1 MKEMSFWEHVEE
13 LRKILMRIVI
23 ILVVAF
29 CITTYFADHIT
40 EYLLAPL
47 RATLA
52 DTKAGV
58 IVYHNI
64 FEKTLVQ
71 LDVSIWWAIMFSSPI
86 WFFQVWAFIRPGL
99 HAHEIK
105 AVKPFMVFG
114 WLLFVTGMAF
124 GYYVVFPFG
133 FKLLSMYGVSNV
145 EANISLRDYVSMA
158 SKILLLLGVLFQFP
172 NVLLILG
179 FMGLV
184 TKQLLRKFRRMVYVI
199 LAVAAA
205 IFSPPDIMSMMAVW
219 IPLCILYEVGIILVA
234 WIVHPYL
241 RKVHIKE

>member
-1 MKEMSFWEHVEE
+1 MSFWEHVEE
-13 LRKILMRIVI
+13 LRKVLMRIAI

-29 CITTYFADHIT
+29 CCTTYFADDIT
-40 EYLLAPL
+40 EFLLAPL
-47 RATLA
+47 RATLI

-58 IVYHNI
+58 IVYHSI

-71 LDVSIWWAIMFSSPI
+71 LDVSIWWAIMFSSPL
-86 WFFQVWAFIRPGL
+86 WFWQVWGFIRPGL
-99 HAHEIK
+99 HDHEAR
-105 AVKPFMVFG
+105 AVRPFMVFG
-114 WLLFVTGMAF
+114 WALFISGMAF
-124 GYYVVFPFG
+124 GYYIVFPYS
-133 FKLLSMYGVSNV
+133 FKLLSMYGVTNV
-145 EANISLRDYVSMA
+145 EANISLREYVSMA

-184 TKQLLRKFRRMVYVI
+184 TKQVLRKFRRIVYVG

-241 RKVHIKE
+241 QRVHIKKQEI

>member
-1 MKEMSFWEHVEE
+1 MSFWEHVED
-13 LRKILMRIVI
+13 LRKMFMRIAI

-29 CITTYFADHIT
+29 CLTTLFADDIT

-47 RATLA
+47 RATLT

-71 LDVSIWWAIMFSSPI
+71 LDVSIWWAIMFSSPLWFYQI
-86 WFFQVWAFIRPGL
+86 WSFIRPGL
-99 HAHEIK
+99 HGHEVR
-105 AVKPFMVFG
+105 AVKPFMIFG
-114 WLLFVTGMAF
+114 WLLFIGGMAF
-124 GYYVVFPFG
+124 GYYVVFPFA
-133 FKLLSMYGVSNV
+133 FKFLSMYGVTNV

-158 SKILLLLGVLFQFP
+158 SQILLLLGVLFQFP
-172 NVLLILG
+172 NILLILG

-184 TKQLLRKFRRMVYVI
+184 TKQVLRKFRRYVYVG
-199 LAVAAA
+199 LAVIAA
-205 IFSPPDIMSMMAVW
+205 IFSPADVMSMLAVW
-219 IPLCILYEVGIILVA
+219 IPLCVLYELGIILVA

-241 RKVHIKE
+241 KRVHIKK